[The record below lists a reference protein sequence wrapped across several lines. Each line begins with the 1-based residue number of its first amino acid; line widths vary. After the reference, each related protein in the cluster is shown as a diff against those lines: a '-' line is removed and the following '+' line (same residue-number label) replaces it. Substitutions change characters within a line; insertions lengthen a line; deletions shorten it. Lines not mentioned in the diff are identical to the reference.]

1 MTDLN
6 VQQMLHDMQEEE
18 RTGRGR
24 GAKADGCHSASQATS
39 GDRESVEALLRSMS
53 NAEIT
58 DLLRA
63 EGIDYYKIGD
73 REQFFETARQVL
85 LSKLGSQGPKTSA
98 SSSSSGSTTRSIM
111 LLAAAWTLM
120 RLYSTGGFTV
130 IGRLLLGM
138 PNATDG
144 ESGADEGLLG

>member
-1 MTDLN
+1 MTDPN

-18 RTGRGR
+18 RTGRGH
-24 GAKADGCHSASQATS
+24 GSTADSSHPSSQITS
-39 GDRESVEALLRSMS
+39 GDRESVEAILRSMS

-63 EGIDYYKIGD
+63 EGIDYHKIGD

-85 LSKLGSQGPKTSA
+85 LSKLGSRGSKASS
-98 SSSSSGSTTRSIM
+98 SSSSSGSTTRSVM
-111 LLAAAWTLM
+111 LLAAAWTLV

-138 PNATDG
+138 TNATD
-144 ESGADEGLLG
+144 SGLSAEDLFG